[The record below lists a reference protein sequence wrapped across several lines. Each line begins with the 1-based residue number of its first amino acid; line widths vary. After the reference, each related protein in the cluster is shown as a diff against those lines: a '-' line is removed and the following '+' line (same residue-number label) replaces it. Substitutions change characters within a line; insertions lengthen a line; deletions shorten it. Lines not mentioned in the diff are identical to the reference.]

1 MTIDHKLVYLEKY
14 STLAKRIIYETQEL
28 AEAKRHS
35 FITPTHLAITI
46 ASAMDQDALNK
57 KMGVKNKTLFSD
69 ELKSKFFECYN
80 SNIQKVYREEM
91 LRLLPLVDRAEKPYV
106 SDQML
111 QIMSF
116 AEDKTKVTA
125 KVLINELLLHCR
137 GLDDRAAR
145 AVK

>member
-1 MTIDHKLVYLEKY
+1 MTTDHKLVYLEKY
-14 STLAKRIIYETQEL
+14 SPLAKRIIYETQEF

-57 KMGVKNKTLFSD
+57 KMGVKNKILFSD
-69 ELKSKFFECYN
+69 ELKATFFECYN
-80 SNIQKVYREEM
+80 SHIQQVYRTEM
-91 LRLLPLVDRAEKPYV
+91 LRLLPLTEQAEKPYV
-106 SDQML
+106 SDQLL

-116 AEDKTKVTA
+116 AEDKAKVTA
-125 KVLINELLLHCR
+125 KVLITELLLHCR
-137 GLDDRAAR
+137 GLDNRAAR